1 MASELT
7 VQTLRGP
14 TSGANADTVLI
25 PSGQTLHAPGHVI
38 QTVHIE
44 GGSSDVSF
52 SDSGSWR
59 SGSLV
64 GNITP
69 KFATSKILVIGQQP
83 LRHQGT
89 DAILRGAIRL
99 QREVSGTATTVWNEH
114 HGTEQFQVR
123 GTPSEISFVIPFS
136 VLDSPATTSSIEY
149 KIQGYILTGG
159 GPMILWRGARGARF
173 TLQEIAQ

>member
-1 MASELT
+1 MASTLT
-7 VQTLRGP
+7 VDNIV
-14 TSGANADTVLI
+14 GAASSNTV
-25 PSGQTLHAPGHVI
+25 HVPGHVI

-44 GGSSDVSF
+44 GGSNDVSF

-89 DAILRGAIRL
+89 DDILRGAIRL
-99 QREVSGTATTVWNEH
+99 QREVSGVATTVWNEH
-114 HGTEQFQVR
+114 NGTEQFQVR
-123 GTPSEISFVIPFS
+123 GAPGEISFVIPFS
-136 VLDSPATTSSIEY
+136 VLDAPATTSSVEY

>member
-1 MASELT
+1 MASTLT
-7 VQTLRGP
+7 VDTIVGA
-14 TSGANADTVLI
+14 TSASTV
-25 PSGQTLHAPGHVI
+25 HVPGHVI

-44 GGSSDVSF
+44 GGDDVSF
-52 SDSGSWR
+52 STGASWT

-69 KFATSKILVIGQQP
+69 KFATSKILVVGQQP

-89 DAILRGAIRL
+89 DDILRGAIRL
-99 QREVSGTATTVWNEH
+99 RREVSGTATTVWNEH
-114 HGTEQFQVR
+114 NGTEQFQVR
-123 GTPSEISFVIPFS
+123 GGPGEISFVIPFS

-159 GPMILWRGARGARF
+159 GPMILWRGARGSRF
-173 TLQEIAQ
+173 TLMEIAQ

>member
-1 MASELT
+1 MASEIT
-7 VQTLRGP
+7 VQTIKGP
-14 TSGANADTVLI
+14 TSGANANTVLV
-25 PSGQTLHAPGHVI
+25 PSGHNLHAPGHVI

-44 GGSSDVSF
+44 GGADISF
-52 SDSGSWR
+52 SNSGSWMG
-59 SGSLV
+59 GSLV
-64 GNITP
+64 GSITP
-69 KFATSKILVIGQQP
+69 KFATSKILVVGQQP

-99 QREVSGTATTVWNEH
+99 QRTVSSTATTVWNEH
-114 HGTEQFQVR
+114 NGTEQFQVR

-149 KIQGYILTGG
+149 RIQGYILTGG